1 MFPGSPGR
9 DQIVGNSLT
18 ASGTLFTVPPG
29 NILTADVSL
38 TASITVAG
46 NCSPTITVVGADS
59 APASGTVLHRLNV
72 AGLALTLGVDSDT
85 REIIVKAPPGNS
97 VDIVFTAGA
106 AGSSTATI
114 NGWTTT

>member
-1 MFPGSPGR
+1 MFPGSPGQ
-9 DQIVGNSLT
+9 DQIVG
-18 ASGTLFTVPPG
+18 ASASATGTLVTVPAG

-46 NCSPTITVVGADS
+46 NCNPTITVVGANA
-59 APASGTVLHRLNV
+59 APANGTILHRLNV
-72 AGLALTLGVDSDT
+72 AGLALTLANDSDT

-106 AGSSTATI
+106 SGTSTATI
-114 NGWTTT
+114 NGWYTT